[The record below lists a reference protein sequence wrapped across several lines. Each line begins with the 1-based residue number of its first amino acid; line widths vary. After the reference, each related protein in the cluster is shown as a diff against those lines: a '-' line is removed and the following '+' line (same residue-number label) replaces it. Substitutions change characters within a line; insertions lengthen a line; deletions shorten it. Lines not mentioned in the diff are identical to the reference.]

1 VVSSALAIVLFLFR
15 LLYLSYKQGPP
26 IMASG
31 AGEDAEK
38 AQQRKKQIKKMGK
51 LLAKIWELDAGF
63 HPDLMAVGTKID
75 QGSYSPGKAGWH
87 EFCNHV
93 GGIYQNHI
101 IGYVAFH
108 SFPVDGCRNYT
119 GHQS

>member
-1 VVSSALAIVLFLFR
+1 
-15 LLYLSYKQGPP
+15 
-26 IMASG
+26 MASG
-31 AGEDAEK
+31 EGEDAEK

-108 SFPVDGCRNYT
+108 SFPVDGCRNYHNGT
-119 GHQS
+119 NRSFLSIVHNLTHSSVHTTFMAARPN